1 MKPSLFLAS
10 SFILLRA
17 NAHYLFDRLLVN
29 DTWSEP
35 WEYIRKISPQGYDNE
50 NTKTDYDYIIPVVDP
65 SLLDLRC
72 GRNAWTAWSQPKTAV
87 VTAGDTVGF
96 AVNTTV
102 GLPIEGAQVM
112 PWDRYPNLYHPGPA
126 TAWLSA
132 APGAIGEYEG
142 DGEWFKI
149 LSVVGRTA
157 QSVPPNDEYYWK
169 HQWGTYQATNWTF
182 AIPKATPPGDYLL
195 RFEHVYT
202 LPANS
207 LQGAQFYANCA
218 HITIVNHNVE
228 IGTPGP
234 LVKIPGVYTFGQKE
248 LYFFADVGNETYN
261 IHDFVEP
268 KPGVWQG

>member
-1 MKPSLFLAS
+1 MLS
-10 SFILLRA
+10 RA
-17 NAHYLFDRLLVN
+17 NAHYFFDRLLVN

-35 WEYIRKISPQGYDNE
+35 WEYIRKISPQGYDNA

-65 SLLDLRC
+65 SLFDLRC

-87 VTAGDTVGF
+87 IHAGDTVGF

-132 APGAIGEYEG
+132 APSSLDDYEG
-142 DGEWFKI
+142 DGQWFKI
-149 LSVVGRTA
+149 LSV
-157 QSVPPNDEYYWK
+157 
-169 HQWGTYQATNWTF
+169 WTF
-182 AIPKATPPGDYLL
+182 AIPKSTPPGDYLL
-195 RFEHVYT
+195 RFEHVYP

-218 HITIVNHNVE
+218 HITIINQNVE

-234 LVKIPGVYTFGQKE
+234 MVKIPGVYTFGQKE

-268 KPGVWQG
+268 KPKVWS